1 MQTAGG
7 RPRPDQPV
15 SDSGRGPPARTLA
28 QTHGWILE
36 IRHRLAVATD
46 YEMSLTET
54 FALRMPVAEI
64 VLRGTAVYWFLFL
77 LFRFVLRRDVGQ
89 IGVADVLLLV
99 LIADASQN
107 AMAGGYTTVTEGLIL
122 ICTIAGWN
130 WLFDWSAFR
139 FPAVARFVDPPA
151 VLLVRDGRPV
161 KKNLDKQKL
170 SMEELQSQLR
180 QQGAEDI
187 THVRRAYLESDG
199 KVSVVLR
206 REK

>member
-1 MQTAGG
+1 
-7 RPRPDQPV
+7 
-15 SDSGRGPPARTLA
+15 
-28 QTHGWILE
+28 
-36 IRHRLAVATD
+36 
-46 YEMSLTET
+46 MSLIEI
-54 FALRMPVAEI
+54 FAVRMPVAEI
-64 VLRGTAVYWFLFL
+64 VLRGTVVYWFLFL

-107 AMAGGYTTVTEGLIL
+107 AMAGGYATVTEGLIL

-130 WLFDWSAFR
+130 WLFDWAAYR

-151 VLLVRDGRPV
+151 LLLVRDGRPV
-161 KKNLDKQKL
+161 MENLDKQNL

-187 THVRRAYLESDG
+187 TRVRRAYLESDG

-206 REK
+206 RGNPGRAGQGEAR